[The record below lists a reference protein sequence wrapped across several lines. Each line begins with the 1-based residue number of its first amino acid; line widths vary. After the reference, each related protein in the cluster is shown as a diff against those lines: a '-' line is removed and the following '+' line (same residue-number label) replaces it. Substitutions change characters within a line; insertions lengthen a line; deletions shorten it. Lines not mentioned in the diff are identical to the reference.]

1 MSFFFFATFSS
12 LVYNTTR
19 VFWGWVHVTMFW
31 VCSFPSSDLWVLC
44 RAGASPAAVGACL
57 HWVNLHMLMTVLDR
71 FPEQAHQR
79 EKDTADGWKHVSPKR
94 AGSVFIWFISGCQ
107 RDMMECCWGGGRS
120 EVMWSAIRNSSP
132 SQQEVFLL
140 WVVVFSLTCSFT
152 NLQFLMQLIII
163 SAPLCSAAQHGR
175 RGSVRCRLQE
185 RHESKTRS
193 FLIDCEIWIR

>member
-107 RDMMECCWGGGRS
+107 RDMMECCWGGGVEVRS
-120 EVMWSAIRNSSP
+120 CDQQSETAAQVSRKCSCCGLLCSP
-132 SQQEVFLL
+132 WLAALQ
-140 WVVVFSLTCSFT
+140 TCSF
-152 NLQFLMQLIII
+152 
-163 SAPLCSAAQHGR
+163 
-175 RGSVRCRLQE
+175 
-185 RHESKTRS
+185 
-193 FLIDCEIWIR
+193 